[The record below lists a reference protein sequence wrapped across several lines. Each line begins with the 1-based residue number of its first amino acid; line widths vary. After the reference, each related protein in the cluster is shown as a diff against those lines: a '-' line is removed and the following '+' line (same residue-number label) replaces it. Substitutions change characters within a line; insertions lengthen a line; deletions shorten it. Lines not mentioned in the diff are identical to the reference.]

1 MRLSSS
7 GCLHRVQQ
15 RSSPQ
20 LPYAH
25 LVCQKSALASP
36 RAKISNRAVTTSA
49 RGASANIQPSFAASV
64 NIKSIENRHD
74 ACRCQAASST
84 QLMDTHSMTPQKWD
98 KLTTRCVE
106 LSTIVFIFLLMP
118 QVVKNYISMANHNS
132 EALAVLS
139 WVVSPYGVC

>member
-7 GCLHRVQQ
+7 DCLHRVQQ
-15 RSSPQ
+15 RFLPQ

-25 LVCQKSALASP
+25 LVCQKSALASS
-36 RAKISNRAVTTSA
+36 RAKISNRTVTTSA
-49 RGASANIQPSFAASV
+49 RGASANSQPRFAASV
-64 NIKSIENRHD
+64 NIKSITKRHD
-74 ACRCQAASST
+74 ACRCQAA